1 MVVELWKKRGGPRR
15 GAPPLALG
23 WREVGGGR
31 PFPASRG
38 SARRP
43 GASFRPPFW
52 SSRRT
57 RPGGRNTPT
66 HPAHLSAR
74 VRGRLCTLSLWSVH
88 CGQRAR
94 AWAGGGVVLPKTL
107 LFRERERAA
116 VGDSR
121 PWSQRR
127 RLRTQEVSP
136 LRLVE
141 VSLCPLAGSPVL
153 PGTTGSPSWPVVCEE
168 KTGFECQAPRL

>member
-23 WREVGGGR
+23 WREVGGAPLPCLSRER
-31 PFPASRG
+31 PR
-38 SARRP
+38 ARCFLSPSLLELTSHTSWR
-43 GASFRPPFW
+43 AEH
-52 SSRRT
+52 
-57 RPGGRNTPT
+57 T
-66 HPAHLSAR
+66 HPPGPP
-74 VRGRLCTLSLWSVH
+74 VRP
-88 CGQRAR
+88 RAR
-94 AWAGGGVVLPKTL
+94 QTLHVVPAECSLRSACEGVVLPKML